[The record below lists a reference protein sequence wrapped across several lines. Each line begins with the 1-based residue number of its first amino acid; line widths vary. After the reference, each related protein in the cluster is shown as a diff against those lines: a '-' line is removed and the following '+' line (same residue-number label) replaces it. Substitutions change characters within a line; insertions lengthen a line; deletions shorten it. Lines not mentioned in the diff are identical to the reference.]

1 MKIRSEKAIV
11 QSEDDG
17 AIYEIDLVE
26 HDNELWLVPHWYDV
40 PALGVTKP
48 ARLIRLKSLR
58 YQAPVGADSRYTVK
72 MPIATALL
80 NLQTPRQPIPGIE
93 VQEMPELSLP
103 LVGKGTH

>member
-17 AIYEIDLVE
+17 TIYEIDLVE

-48 ARLIRLKSLR
+48 NRLIRLKSLR
-58 YQAPVGADSRYTVK
+58 YQAPVGSDYRYSVK
-72 MPIATALL
+72 TPIATALL
-80 NLQTPRQPIPGIE
+80 NLPTPRQPIPGIE
-93 VQEMPELSLP
+93 VQELPELSLP
-103 LVGKGTH
+103 LVGKRAH